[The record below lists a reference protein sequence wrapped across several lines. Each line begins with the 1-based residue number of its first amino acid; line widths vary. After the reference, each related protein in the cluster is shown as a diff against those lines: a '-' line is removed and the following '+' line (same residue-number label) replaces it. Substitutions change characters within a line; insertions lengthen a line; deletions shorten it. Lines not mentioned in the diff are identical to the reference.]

1 LGQAAEVAAL
11 SGAGMGVVE
20 FKRPSDEAPV
30 SGGRFGALRRR
41 VVGLL
46 REPLLHF
53 LVVGLL
59 IFWSAQ
65 AWRTAHDVRRIVVT
79 PERVADLST
88 KYRMQ
93 FGAPPSRTQLNGLI
107 DGYVEEEVLY
117 REGVAQHLD
126 RDDEIVRRRIAQ
138 KAQFLQQDAP
148 PADPTEADLKAFYAA
163 HLADYA
169 TPPRF
174 SFSHLYFSTEAGEA
188 AAQARATQAL
198 TRLNAGARPEQI
210 AADSFP
216 DLNAYAAS
224 SAAEVARIFG
234 NSPLVAALPKAP
246 VGRWAGPFRSG
257 YGWHLVRVTEALPAK
272 VTPYEA
278 VKERLRADWFDDA
291 HAKASAHALAAARAR
306 YKVVRAD
313 LPDARP

>member
-1 LGQAAEVAAL
+1 
-11 SGAGMGVVE
+11 MGVVE
-20 FKRPSDEAPV
+20 FKRPSGEAPEG
-30 SGGRFGALRRR
+30 GGRVAVLRRR
-41 VVGLL
+41 TADLL
-46 REPLLHF
+46 REPLLQF
-53 LVVGLL
+53 FVVGLL
-59 IFWSAQ
+59 IFWAAQ
-65 AWRTAHDVRRIVVT
+65 AWRTAHDIHRIVVT

-93 FGAPPSRTQLNGLI
+93 FGTPPSRAQLDGLI

-148 PADPTEADLKAFYAA
+148 PADPTEADLKAFYAT
-163 HLADYA
+163 HVADYA

-174 SFSHLYFSTEAGEA
+174 SFSHLYFSTGDGGDAA
-188 AAQARATQAL
+188 ARARAAQALAQL
-198 TRLNAGARPEQI
+198 DAGAKPEQV

-216 DLNAYAAS
+216 DLNAYAAQS
-224 SAAEVARIFG
+224 VAEAARIFG
-234 NSPLVAALPKAP
+234 NSPFAAALPQAP

-257 YGWHLVRVTEALPAK
+257 YGWHLVRVSEALPAK
-272 VTPYEA
+272 VTPFEA

-291 HAKASAHALAAARAR
+291 HAKATARAMATARAR

-313 LPDARP
+313 LLGVRP

>member
-1 LGQAAEVAAL
+1 
-11 SGAGMGVVE
+11 MGVVE
-20 FKRPSDEAPV
+20 FKRPSGEAPA

-41 VVGLL
+41 LAGLL

-53 LVVGLL
+53 FVVGLL
-59 IFWSAQ
+59 VFWAAQ
-65 AWRTAHDVRRIVVT
+65 AWRTAHDVHRIVVT

-93 FGAPPSRTQLNGLI
+93 FGTPPSRGQLDGLI

-148 PADPTEADLKAFYAA
+148 PADPTEADLRAFYAA
-163 HLADYA
+163 HIADYA

-174 SFSHLYFSTEAGEA
+174 SFSHLYFSTGDGGDA
-188 AAQARATQAL
+188 AAQTRAAQAL
-198 TRLNAGARPEQI
+198 ARLNAGAGPEQI

-216 DLNAYAAS
+216 DLNAYSAQ

-234 NSPLVAALPKAP
+234 NSPFTAALPQAP

-257 YGWHLVRVTEALPAK
+257 YGWHVVRVSEALPAK
-272 VTPYEA
+272 VTPYAA
-278 VKERLRADWFDDA
+278 VRERLRADWFDDA
-291 HAKASAHALAAARAR
+291 HAKASARALAAARAR

-313 LPDARP
+313 LPGARP

>member
-1 LGQAAEVAAL
+1 
-11 SGAGMGVVE
+11 MGVVE
-20 FKRPSDEAPV
+20 FKRPSGETPA
-30 SGGRFGALRRR
+30 SGGRFAPLRRR
-41 VVGLL
+41 VASLL

-53 LVVGLL
+53 FVVGLL
-59 IFWSAQ
+59 VFWAAQ
-65 AWRTAHDVRRIVVT
+65 AWRAAHDVHRIVVT

-93 FGAPPSRTQLNGLI
+93 FGTPPSRAQLDGLI

-138 KAQFLQQDAP
+138 KAQFLQQDVP

-163 HLADYA
+163 HVADYA

-174 SFSHLYFSTEAGEA
+174 SFSHLYFSTGDGGDAA
-188 AAQARATQAL
+188 ARARAAQAL
-198 TRLNAGARPEQI
+198 VHLDAGAKPEQI

-216 DLNAYAAS
+216 DLNAY
-224 SAAEVARIFG
+224 SAESTAEAARIFG
-234 NSPLVAALPKAP
+234 NSPFVAALPQAP

-257 YGWHLVRVTEALPAK
+257 YGWHVVRVSEALPAK

-291 HAKASAHALAAARAR
+291 HAKASARALAAARAR

-313 LPDARP
+313 LPGVRP

>member
-1 LGQAAEVAAL
+1 
-11 SGAGMGVVE
+11 MGVVE
-20 FKRPSDEAPV
+20 FKRPSDETPA
-30 SGGRFGALRRR
+30 GGRGGAWRRR
-41 VVGLL
+41 VAGLL

-53 LVVGLL
+53 FVVGLL
-59 IFWSAQ
+59 VFWAAQ
-65 AWRTAHDVRRIVVT
+65 AWRTAHDVHRIVVT

-93 FGAPPSRTQLNGLI
+93 FGTPPSRAQLEGLI

-148 PADPTEADLKAFYAA
+148 PADPTEADLKVFYAA
-163 HLADYA
+163 HTADYA

-174 SFSHLYFSTEAGEA
+174 SFSHLYFSTGDGGDAA
-188 AAQARATQAL
+188 AKARAAQALAS
-198 TRLNAGARPEQI
+198 LNAGATPEQI

-216 DLNAYAAS
+216 DLNAYAAQS
-224 SAAEVARIFG
+224 QAEVARIFG
-234 NSPLVAALPKAP
+234 NSPFAAALPSAP
-246 VGRWAGPFRSG
+246 VGRWAGPYCSG

-272 VTPYEA
+272 VTPYAA

-291 HAKASAHALAAARAR
+291 HAKASARALAAARAR
-306 YKVVRAD
+306 YQVVRAD
-313 LPDARP
+313 RPGARP